1 MVLKITENATMITVE
16 VAYALP
22 DRQVLYKILVSKGTT
37 AMEAIRQSGV
47 VAKFPE
53 IDLATSKVGIFSQV
67 LGAKGLA
74 SADVYELKA
83 SDRVEIYRSLL
94 LDPKE
99 IRRRR
104 AEQAK
109 SKSVSINITG

>member
-1 MVLKITENATMITVE
+1 MVLKMTEDSPMMTVE

-22 DRQVLYKILVSKGTT
+22 NGQVLLEIAVSQGTT
-37 AMEAIRQSGV
+37 AMDAIRQSGV
-47 VAKFPE
+47 LDKFPE

-74 SADVYELKA
+74 SADTYELKA
-83 SDRVEIYRSLL
+83 LDRVEIYRPLL

-109 SKSVSINITG
+109 SKQKV

>member
-1 MVLKITENATMITVE
+1 MGLNMSEDPSMITVE

-22 DRQVLYKILVSKGTT
+22 ERQVLYELLVSKGTT
-37 AMEAIRQSGV
+37 AIEAIGQSGV
-47 VAKFPE
+47 VDKFPE

-74 SADVYELKA
+74 GPEVYELKA
-83 SDRVEIYRSLL
+83 LDRVEIYRPLL

-109 SKSVSINITG
+109 KNK

>member
-1 MVLKITENATMITVE
+1 MINVE

-22 DRQVLYKILVSKGTT
+22 DRQFLISLKVSSGTT
-37 AMEAIRQSGV
+37 ALQAIDKSDLRQ
-47 VAKFPE
+47 KFPE
-53 IDLATSKVGIFSQV
+53 LDISKVGIFSQV
-67 LGAKGLA
+67 LGSKGLA
-74 SADVYELKA
+74 DADVYEFKA
-83 SDRVEIYRSLL
+83 LDRVEIYRPLL

-109 SKSVSINITG
+109 NKNKD

>member
-1 MVLKITENATMITVE
+1 MGLKMTKDSPMVTVE

-22 DRQVLYKILVSKGTT
+22 DRQILLEVVVPQGTT
-37 AMEAIRQSGV
+37 AMDAISQSGV
-47 VAKFPE
+47 LDKFPE
-53 IDLATSKVGIFSQV
+53 IDLTTSKVGIFSQV

-83 SDRVEIYRSLL
+83 LDRVEIYRPLL

-109 SKSVSINITG
+109 SKNKD

>member
-1 MVLKITENATMITVE
+1 MGLKMTKDLPMMTVE

-22 DRQVLYKILVSKGTT
+22 NRQILLEVVVSQGTT
-37 AMEAIRQSGV
+37 AMDAISQSGV
-47 VAKFPE
+47 LDKFPE
-53 IDLATSKVGIFSQV
+53 IDLTVSKVGIFSQV
-67 LGAKGLA
+67 LGTKGLA

-83 SDRVEIYRSLL
+83 LDRVEIYRPLL

-104 AEQAK
+104 AEKAK
-109 SKSVSINITG
+109 SKNKD

>member
-1 MVLKITENATMITVE
+1 MGLNMSEDPTMITVE

-22 DRQVLYKILVSKGTT
+22 ERQILYELSVSKGTT
-37 AMEAIRQSGV
+37 AMKAIGQSGV
-47 VAKFPE
+47 VDKFPE
-53 IDLATSKVGIFSQV
+53 IDLATSKVGIFSQM

-74 SADVYELKA
+74 GPEVYELKA
-83 SDRVEIYRSLL
+83 LDRVEIYRPLL

-109 SKSVSINITG
+109 KNK